1 MKLMKHLPVA
11 LVLALP
17 ACETA
22 NQPVTTGT
30 FDPLRSPGLANRQGP
45 SVTSTFKAGD
55 FVTAMMDNTGFYKS
69 MPQGNA
75 TADKLLARGASMKV
89 VSEKNGY
96 VKVELDSG
104 EVGFVPSVLVQT
116 PSGSSAMP
124 FPANPGEIQVYPPVS
139 GFGTPLPP
147 VEAPPGGAIPTVID
161 PDVPIPSPEIPTEE
175 FPAETTPMPD
185 PPASTPLPPNGEEE
199 GAAVEVPPAPESK
212 PLPPNE

>member
-1 MKLMKHLPVA
+1 MKLAKHLPVA
-11 LVLALP
+11 LILALP
-17 ACETA
+17 ACETG
-22 NQPVTTGT
+22 NQPVTTGA

-45 SVTSTFKAGD
+45 AVTSTFKAGE

-69 MPQGNA
+69 MPEGNA

-116 PSGSSAMP
+116 PTGASATP
-124 FPANPGEIQVYPPVS
+124 FAANPGEIQVYPPVNS
-139 GFGTPLPP
+139 FGTPLPP
-147 VEAPPGGAIPTVID
+147 VEEPPGGAIPTIID
-161 PDVPIPSPEIPTEE
+161 PDAPVPTPEIPTEE
-175 FPAETTPMPD
+175 FPAEPMPS
-185 PPASTPLPPNGEEE
+185 PTPLPPNGEE
-199 GAAVEVPPAPESK
+199 GDAAAAEAPPAPETK